1 MDSDISVFERLESN
15 VRRYCRSFPAV
26 FTRAK
31 GAVLYSEAGDEYLD
45 FFAGAGTFNFGHNNP
60 AIKQRVI
67 DYLAAD
73 GLVHGLDLYTA
84 AKHDLVQR
92 LEEVALGGGVQVEAV
107 DEAVGGEVVD
117 DVA

>member
-31 GAVLYSEAGDEYLD
+31 GAILYSEAGDEYLD
-45 FFAGAGTFNFGHNNP
+45 FFAGAGTFNYGHNNP
-60 AIKQRVI
+60 VIKQRVI
-67 DYLAAD
+67 DYLAGD

-84 AKHDLVQR
+84 AKREFLKTLD
-92 LEEVALGGGVQVEAV
+92 
-107 DEAVGGEVVD
+107 EVVLRPRSLD
-117 DVA
+117 F